1 MDVHYQPT
9 TTVATGDFQIVK
21 IDLLLRTFFPFLNE
35 PRTDIL
41 DLLAVAL
48 GERSVACL
56 FVQHNALTEPVFRQL
71 VGLGRSCGCFI
82 SDLNGH
88 IGLPA
93 EYGSVVHRET
103 TVPIWLAC
111 NSQALLSEMVAAH
124 QELQPQG
131 FTKWAQYLGLKLG
144 YPECCVDT
152 YIKAVLSPGDREQ
165 FWRSKTAES
174 VATNRLLI
182 GFAPCAGYCKGY
194 RGEMIRRL
202 KLARRIGILDTRLTK
217 SWLEHLGEDAELDRI
232 LATPILVEMSSVLS
246 LRVPAE
252 QEVA

>member
-1 MDVHYQPT
+1 MDVHYQPAT
-9 TTVATGDFQIVK
+9 AVATGDFQIVK
-21 IDLLLRTFFPFLNE
+21 LDLLLRTFFPFLNT

-56 FVQHNALTEPVFRQL
+56 FVQHNALIEPVFRQL

-93 EYGSVVHRET
+93 EYVSVVDRET
-103 TVPIWLAC
+103 TVPLWLAC

-131 FTKWAQYLGLKLG
+131 FTRWAQYLGLKLG

-152 YIKAVLSPGDREQ
+152 YIEAVRSPGDREQ
-165 FWRSKTAES
+165 FWRSRTAES
-174 VATNRLLI
+174 VATNRLMI
-182 GFAPCAGYCKGY
+182 GFAPCADYCKGY
-194 RGEMIRRL
+194 QREMIRRL
-202 KLARRIGILDTRLTK
+202 KLARRIGILNAQLTK
-217 SWLEHLGEDAELDRI
+217 LWLEVIGETAELDRI
-232 LATPILVEMSSVLS
+232 LAPPVLVDMSSFLS
-246 LRVPAE
+246 LRVPAK